1 VTTVEY
7 CRRYIPRPFR
17 QLRTHEQVLARM
29 MYVEQVV
36 EAPEHFADARI
47 TQPWVI
53 RRREA
58 A

>member
-1 VTTVEY
+1 
-7 CRRYIPRPFR
+7 
-17 QLRTHEQVLARM
+17 M